1 MAGEVDTEY
10 GAYREP
16 PMRADATIEAAAEQ
30 NAHTTLPL
38 QVSRIT
44 REAQDIASFELVD
57 PLGLELPPFAAGA
70 HIDVRICENIRR
82 QYSLCN
88 DPHERHRYVIAVL
101 NEPAG
106 RGGSRRMHEEVAVG
120 NVLLVSPPRNH
131 FPLAGREARFHLL
144 LAGGIGVTP
153 MLAMIAELERRATP
167 WHMHYCTRN
176 PRRTAFLERVRP
188 LIAAG
193 KVDLHHDDGDP
204 SRGLDIRRTLAA
216 FEVGTHLYFCGPPGF
231 MSAAKAG
238 VGAWPPFNV
247 HCEYFTAAEDRGAV
261 VNTPFQI
268 KVRSSGTVFDVPA
281 DCSIVAVLRANG
293 FAIETDCEDGY
304 CGTCITRYLEG
315 EPEHRDTVLDE
326 NNRKRFAM
334 ICCARARSPLLVLDI

>member
-1 MAGEVDTEY
+1 M
-10 GAYREP
+10 P
-16 PMRADATIEAAAEQ
+16 ADVAIKAAADP
-30 NAHTTLPL
+30 NTNTSLALR
-38 QVSRIT
+38 VSKIT
-44 REAQDIASFELVD
+44 REAQDVVSLELVD
-57 PLGLELPPFAAGA
+57 PLGLELPAFAAGA
-70 HIDVRICENIRR
+70 HVDVRVNETIRR

-88 DPHERHRYVIAVL
+88 DPQERHRYVIAVL

-106 RGGSRRMHEEVAVG
+106 RGGSRWMHERIALDS
-120 NVLLVSPPRNH
+120 VLLVSPPRNH

-153 MLAMIAELERRATP
+153 MLAMIAELERRASP

-176 PRRTAFLERVRP
+176 PARTAFLERLRP

-193 KVDLHHDDGDP
+193 KVDLHHDNGDP
-204 SRGLDIRRTLAA
+204 ARGLDIRRTLQA
-216 FEVGTHLYFCGPPGF
+216 FEVGTHVYFCGPPGF
-231 MSAAKAG
+231 MSAAKAST
-238 VGAWPPFNV
+238 GAWPPFNV
-247 HCEYFTAAEDRGAV
+247 HCEYFTAPEDRSET

-268 KVRSSGTVFDVPA
+268 KVRSSGQIFDVPG
-281 DCSIVAVLRANG
+281 DRSIVAVLRDNG

-315 EPEHRDTVLDE
+315 EPEHRDTVLGEDD
-326 NNRKRFAM
+326 RKRYTM